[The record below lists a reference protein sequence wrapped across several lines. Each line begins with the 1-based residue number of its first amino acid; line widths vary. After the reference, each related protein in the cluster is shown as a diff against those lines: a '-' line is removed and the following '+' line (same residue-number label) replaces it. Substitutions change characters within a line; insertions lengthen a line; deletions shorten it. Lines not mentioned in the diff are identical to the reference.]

1 MFELKLDNAKYWRD
15 CVDAIVSLVDEGVFS
30 ISKDGIALRAM
41 DPSGIS
47 MISFNMPSKAFS
59 KFEIEKSAEIGI
71 NIDNLSKIMST
82 TRDDEALILK
92 DVDSSKLSLEF
103 VGPKNRRRYRLH
115 LIDVRKKDD
124 KEPKVEFDA
133 NIEVDGEHLKRA
145 LKDASL
151 ISSYIAFKAAKSHFT
166 ISAKGDSGDL
176 EEINEADGT
185 GIKKLEAG
193 KEAEAVFNL
202 EFLEN
207 MVRSSPMGNA
217 IKLSIKSSQP
227 LKLSY
232 NIGDAAVTYYLA
244 PYVEE

>member
-15 CVDAIVSLVDEGVFS
+15 CVEAIVSLVDEGIFNIGKEGVS
-30 ISKDGIALRAM
+30 LRAM

-47 MISFNMPSKAFS
+47 MISFFMPSKAFS
-59 KFEIEKSAEIGI
+59 KYEIEKGMDVGL
-71 NIDNLSKIMST
+71 NIDNLSKIMSR
-82 TRDDEALILK
+82 TRDDEALVLK
-92 DVDSSKLSLEF
+92 DVDGKLSLEF
-103 VGPKNRRRYRLH
+103 VGVKNRRRYRLH

-133 NIEVDGEHLKRA
+133 NVEVDGEHFKNA

-151 ISSYIAFKAAKSHFT
+151 VSSYITFKAAKNNFT

-176 EEINEADGT
+176 EELNEIDG
-185 GIKKLEAG
+185 IALKKLDTG
-193 KEAEAVFNL
+193 KEADAVFNL

-217 IKLSIKSSQP
+217 IKLGIKSDQP
-227 LKLSY
+227 LKLTY
-232 NIGDAAVTYYLA
+232 NIGDATVTYFLA

>member
-15 CVDAIVSLVDEGVFS
+15 CVEAIVSLVDEGIFS
-30 ISKDGIALRAM
+30 IAKDGISLRAM

-47 MISFNMPSKAFS
+47 MISFFIPSKAFS
-59 KFEIEKSAEIGI
+59 KYELEKSMDVGL
-71 NIDNLSKIMST
+71 NIDNLSKIMSR
-82 TRDDEALILK
+82 TRDDEALVIK
-92 DVDSSKLSLEF
+92 DVDGKLSLEF
-103 VGPKNRRRYRLH
+103 VGAKNRRRYRLH

-133 NIEVDGEHLKRA
+133 NVEVDGEHFKNA

-151 ISSYIAFKAAKSHFT
+151 ISSYITFKAAKNNFT

-176 EEINEADGT
+176 EELNEIDGVSV
-185 GIKKLEAG
+185 KKLDAG
-193 KEAEAVFNL
+193 KEADAVFNL

-207 MVRSSPMGNA
+207 MVRSSPIGNA
-217 IKLSIKSSQP
+217 IKLGIKSDQP
-227 LKLSY
+227 LRLTY
-232 NIGDAAVTYYLA
+232 NIGDAIVTYFLA

>member
-15 CVDAIVSLVDEGVFS
+15 CVEAIVSLVDEGIFA
-30 ISKDGIALRAM
+30 INKDGVSLKAM

-47 MISFNMPSKAFS
+47 MISFSMPSKAFS
-59 KFEIEKSAEIGI
+59 KFELEKSADVGL

-82 TRDDEALILK
+82 TRDDEALVLK
-92 DVDSSKLSLEF
+92 DVDSKLSLEF
-103 VGPKNRRRYRLH
+103 VGPKSRRRYRLH
-115 LIDVRKKDD
+115 LIDVRKKED
-124 KEPKVEFDA
+124 KEPKVDFDA
-133 NIEVDGEHLKRA
+133 SVEVDGEHLKRA
-145 LKDASL
+145 LKDAAL
-151 ISSYIAFKAAKSHFT
+151 ISSYIAFKTAKNNFT

-176 EEINEADGT
+176 EEMNQVDGT
-185 GIKKLEAG
+185 GIKKIDVS

-207 MVRSSPMGNA
+207 MVRSSPMGNS
-217 IKLSIKSSQP
+217 IRLGIKSDQP

>member
-15 CVDAIVSLVDEGVFS
+15 CVEAIVSLVDEGIFS
-30 ISKDGIALRAM
+30 ISKEGISLRAM

-47 MISFNMPSKAFS
+47 MISFFIPSKAFS
-59 KFEIEKSAEIGI
+59 KYEIEKTVEIGL

-82 TRDDEALILK
+82 TREDEAIVLK
-92 DVDSSKLSLEF
+92 DVDGKLSLEF
-103 VGPKNRRRYRLH
+103 VGAKNRRRYRLH

-133 NIEVDGEHLKRA
+133 NVEIASDHLKNA

-151 ISSYIAFKAAKSHFT
+151 ISSYITLKAGKSHFT

-176 EEINEADGT
+176 EELNELDGNM
-185 GIKKLEAG
+185 IKKLDAG
-193 KEAEAVFNL
+193 KEADAVFNL

-217 IKLSIKSSQP
+217 IKLSIKSDQP
-227 LKLSY
+227 LRMTY

>member
-1 MFELKLDNAKYWRD
+1 VFELKLDNAKYWRD
-15 CVDAIVSLVDEGVFS
+15 CVEAIVSLVDEGIFS
-30 ISKDGIALRAM
+30 ISKEGISLRAM

-47 MISFNMPSKAFS
+47 MISFFIPSKAFS
-59 KFEIEKSAEIGI
+59 KYEIEKTVEIGL

-82 TRDDEALILK
+82 TREDEAIVLK
-92 DVDSSKLSLEF
+92 DVDGKLSLEF
-103 VGPKNRRRYRLH
+103 VGAKNRRRYRLH

-133 NIEVDGEHLKRA
+133 NVEIASDHLKNA

-151 ISSYIAFKAAKSHFT
+151 ISSYITLKAGKSHFT

-176 EEINEADGT
+176 EELNELDGNM
-185 GIKKLEAG
+185 IKKLDAG
-193 KEAEAVFNL
+193 KEADAVFNL

-217 IKLSIKSSQP
+217 IKLSIKSDQP
-227 LKLSY
+227 LRMTY